1 MTCSACGKEN
11 APHGR
16 FCIFCGATLSYDRP
30 SQEETEKQEPTAAQT
45 DEALSD
51 AQMASLGATVAG
63 IREDLNRLASR
74 VSEVEGQLRG
84 FSPPAQPSRPQAS
97 AVGPMPSATAA
108 VPAAG
113 PPPSTPPPSARF
125 PVGEP
130 PWRGVLDNI
139 SRRDWDWLFGGN
151 WLARIGIVALI
162 VGGGF
167 FLKLAFDNDWIGE
180 TGRVVLGI
188 VGGMALLG
196 GGEYWQ
202 RRYPI
207 WAQPLTGGGIAML
220 YLSIFAAFSLYDL
233 IPSVAAFGFFFLVT
247 LTAAGLALKYE
258 AMTIAILGI
267 VGGFITPGLLSV
279 AAFGFFFLE
288 TLDNLP
294 DQRLLI
300 AYVLVLDLGVLGLST
315 FRNWRW
321 FTLLGLAGSLGLF
334 WFWHDQLE
342 PSLLLAQ
349 LGITFIFL
357 IFMGATTL
365 FHILWRRALQPGDQS
380 LMVLNAAAYFGIS
393 YGLLFDEF
401 RAWMGGFTLLL
412 SLLYVLLG
420 YAVLVRSLE
429 HVRLSFFALGIAV
442 VFLTVAVPVQF
453 GGPWISVAWAV
464 EGAVLIW
471 LSFSLRMY
479 QLRVF
484 GTLVFAAFAAYLL
497 FIDTPDALGASFR
510 PFLNVYTPAYAIA
523 IVITYLVAYLLYRE
537 KEALNRWEEYLF
549 PTFLVA
555 GNLFLTIA
563 MPVQAEG
570 AWVAVTWAVEAIV
583 LVWLSFR
590 LGLYQLR
597 LFSLGVFAILVVRL
611 LAFDTRDVD
620 LETFRPIINLR
631 FLAFAV
637 GIASMCLAAY
647 LLRLWRERLIDV
659 REEYLILAFL
669 GVANFLMLW
678 ILSAEII
685 SSVDSET
692 FDVDRAI
699 RGDVKSLSL
708 SILWAVYA
716 GAAIVIGI
724 VKRSRYIRLAGLAL
738 LAVPVI
744 KLFAFDIFALE
755 HGYRVGAF
763 MSLGG
768 ILVLGGFLYQRY
780 SRAIRGFLLE

>member
-1 MTCSACGKEN
+1 MTCSECGKEN
-11 APHGR
+11 HPDGR
-16 FCIFCGATLSYDRP
+16 FCIFCGASLSDDRP
-30 SQEETEKQEPTAAQT
+30 SQEQTEKQEPTAGQT
-45 DEALSD
+45 DEAPTD
-51 AQMASLGATVAG
+51 AQLASLGATVVG
-63 IREDLNRLASR
+63 IREELNRLVRR
-74 VSEVEGQLRG
+74 VLEVEGQLRAY
-84 FSPPAQPSRPQAS
+84 SSPAQPSRPQAS
-97 AVGPMPSATAA
+97 AVGPMPSAEAA
-108 VPAAG
+108 A
-113 PPPSTPPPSARF
+113 PPSAASTSARF
-125 PVGEP
+125 PASEP
-130 PWRGVLDNI
+130 PWRGVLDKI
-139 SRRDWDWLFGGN
+139 GRRDWDWLFGGN
-151 WLARIGIVALI
+151 WLARIGIVALVI
-162 VGGGF
+162 GAGF

-188 VGGMALLG
+188 VGGLALLG

-207 WAQPLTGGGIAML
+207 WAQPLTGGGIAIL

-267 VGGFITPGLLSV
+267 VGGFITPMLLR
-279 AAFGFFFLE
+279 
-288 TLDNLP
+288 DQLP

-300 AYVLVLDLGVLGLST
+300 AYVLVLDLGVLGLAT

-321 FTLLGLAGSLGLF
+321 FNLLALAGSLGLY
-334 WFWHDQLE
+334 WFWYDQLD

-349 LGITFIFL
+349 VSITFIFL
-357 IFMGATTL
+357 IFVGATTL
-365 FHILWRRALQPGDQS
+365 FHILWRRAPGPSDQS

-393 YGLLFDEF
+393 YGLLFSEF
-401 RAWMGGFTLLL
+401 RPWMGGFTLLL

-420 YAVLVRSLE
+420 YAVLLRSRE
-429 HVRLSFFALGIAV
+429 HVYLSFFALGIAV

-471 LSFSLRMY
+471 LSFNLRMY
-479 QLRVF
+479 QLRLF
-484 GTLVFAAFAAYLL
+484 GLLVFAASAAYLL

-510 PFLNVYTPAYAIA
+510 PFLNVYMPAYAIA
-523 IVITYLVAYLLYRE
+523 IVISYLVAYLLYRE
-537 KEALNRWEEYLF
+537 KEALHPWEKYLF
-549 PTFLVA
+549 PAFLVA

-563 MPVQAEG
+563 VPIQAAG
-570 AWVAVTWAVEAIV
+570 AWMAVTWAVEAIV

-611 LAFDTRDVD
+611 LAFDTRDID
-620 LETFRPIINLR
+620 LVKFRAIINLR

-637 GIASMCLAAY
+637 GIASMGLAAY
-647 LLRLWRERLIDV
+647 LLQRWRERLIDA
-659 REEYLILAFL
+659 REEYLILIFL
-669 GVANFLMLW
+669 GVANFLALW

-692 FDVDRAI
+692 FDVERGV

-755 HGYRVGAF
+755 QGYRVGAF

>member
-11 APHGR
+11 PPDGR
-16 FCIFCGATLSYDRP
+16 FCIFCGSSLSDDRP
-30 SQEETEKQEPTAAQT
+30 SQEETEKQEASVEQT
-45 DEALSD
+45 DQAPSD
-51 AQMASLGATVAG
+51 AQLASLGATVVG
-63 IREDLNRLASR
+63 IREELNRLVRR

-84 FSPPAQPSRPQAS
+84 FSTPAQPSRPQAS
-97 AVGPMPSATAA
+97 SVGPMPRATVAA
-108 VPAAG
+108 PAAG
-113 PPPSTPPPSARF
+113 PPPSAPPTSARF
-125 PVGEP
+125 PGREP

-139 SRRDWDWLFGGN
+139 SRLDWDWLFGGN
-151 WLARIGIVALI
+151 WLARIGIVAVVI
-162 VGGGF
+162 GVGF

-188 VGGMALLG
+188 VGGLAFLG

-207 WAQPLTGGGIAML
+207 WAQPLTGGGIAIL

-267 VGGFITPGLLSV
+267 VGGFITPVLLR
-279 AAFGFFFLE
+279 
-288 TLDNLP
+288 DNLP

-300 AYVLVLDLGVLGLST
+300 AYVLVLDLGVLGLAT

-321 FTLLGLAGSLGLF
+321 FNLLALAGSLGLY
-334 WFWHDQLE
+334 WFWYAELE

-365 FHILWRRALQPGDQS
+365 FHILWRRAPGPADQS

-393 YGLLFDEF
+393 YGLLFNEF
-401 RAWMGGFTLLL
+401 RPWMGGFTLLL

-420 YAVLVRSLE
+420 YAVLVRSRE
-429 HVRLSFFALGIAV
+429 HVYLSFFALGIAV
-442 VFLTVAVPVQF
+442 VFLTVAVPVQL

-471 LSFSLRMY
+471 LSFNLRMY
-479 QLRVF
+479 QLRMF
-484 GTLVFAAFAAYLL
+484 GLLVFAAFAAYLL

-510 PFLNVYTPAYAIA
+510 PFLNVYMPAYAIA

-563 MPVQAEG
+563 VPIQAEG
-570 AWVAVTWAVEAIV
+570 AWIAVTWAVEAIV
-583 LVWLSFR
+583 LMWLSFR

-597 LFSLGVFAILVVRL
+597 FFSLGVFAIVVVRL

-637 GIASMCLAAY
+637 GIASMGLAAY
-647 LLRLWRERLIDV
+647 LLRLWRARLIDV
-659 REEYLILAFL
+659 REGYLILVFL
-669 GVANFLMLW
+669 GVANFLTLW

-692 FDVDRAI
+692 FDVERGI

-708 SILWAVYA
+708 SMLWAVYA

-755 HGYRVGAF
+755 QGYRVGAF
-763 MSLGG
+763 LALGG

>member
-11 APHGR
+11 APDGR
-16 FCIFCGATLSYDRP
+16 FCIFCGASLSYDRP
-30 SQEETEKQEPTAAQT
+30 SQEEAEKQEPAVGQT
-45 DEALSD
+45 DGVPAD
-51 AQMASLGATVAG
+51 AQLASLWATVVG
-63 IREDLNRLASR
+63 IREELNHLVRR
-74 VSEVEGQLRG
+74 VSEVEGQLRA
-84 FSPPAQPSRPQAS
+84 FSPLARPSQPQAPE
-97 AVGPMPSATAA
+97 VRPMPRASVAG
-108 VPAAG
+108 PAAG
-113 PPPSTPPPSARF
+113 PPPSAPRTSAPFPFPIRVPPLS
-125 PVGEP
+125 
-130 PWRGVLDNI
+130 GVLDNI
-139 SRRDWDWLFGGN
+139 RRWDWDWLLGGN
-151 WLARIGIVALI
+151 WLARIGIVAL
-162 VGGGF
+162 VTGVGF

-188 VGGMALLG
+188 VVGLALLG

-207 WAQPLTGGGIAML
+207 WAQPLTGGGIAIL

-267 VGGFITPGLLSV
+267 VGGFITPVLLR
-279 AAFGFFFLE
+279 
-288 TLDNLP
+288 DNLP

-300 AYVLVLDLGVLGLST
+300 AYVLVLDLGVLGLAS

-321 FTLLGLAGSLGLF
+321 FNLLGLAGSLALY
-334 WFWHDQLE
+334 WFWYAELE

-365 FHILWRRALQPGDQS
+365 FHILWRRAPGPADQS

-401 RAWMGGFTLLL
+401 RPWLGGFTLLL
-412 SLLYVLLG
+412 SLLYALLG
-420 YAVLVRSLE
+420 YAVLVRGRE
-429 HVRLSFFALGIAV
+429 HVYLSFFALGIAV
-442 VFLTVAVPVQF
+442 VFLTVAVPVQL

-471 LSFSLRMY
+471 LSFTLRMH
-479 QLRVF
+479 QLRLF

-497 FIDTPDALGASFR
+497 FIDTPDALEASFR
-510 PFLNVYTPAYAIA
+510 PFLNVYMPAYAIGIA
-523 IVITYLVAYLLYRE
+523 ITYLVAYLLYRE
-537 KEALNRWEEYLF
+537 KEALQKWEEYLF

-555 GNLFLTIA
+555 GNLFLTITV
-563 MPVQAEG
+563 PTQAEG
-570 AWVAVTWAVEAIV
+570 AWIAVTWAVEALV
-583 LVWLSFR
+583 LVWLSFQ

-620 LETFRPIINLR
+620 LETFRPVINLR

-647 LLRLWRERLIDV
+647 SLQRWKERLIDA
-659 REEYLILAFL
+659 REEYLILAFV
-669 GVANFLMLW
+669 GVANLLTLW

-692 FDVDRAI
+692 FDVERGI
-699 RGDVKSLSL
+699 REDVKSLSL

-755 HGYRVGAF
+755 QGYRVGAF
-763 MSLGG
+763 LGLGG
-768 ILVLGGFLYQRY
+768 ILVLAGFLYQRY

>member
-11 APHGR
+11 TPDGR
-16 FCIFCGATLSYDRP
+16 FCIFCGASLSYYRP
-30 SQEETEKQEPTAAQT
+30 SQGEAEKQEPGVEQI
-45 DEALSD
+45 DEAPSD
-51 AQMASLGATVAG
+51 AQLTSLGATVAS
-63 IREDLNRLASR
+63 IREELTRLARR
-74 VSEVEGQLRG
+74 VSEVEGQLRA
-84 FSPPAQPSRPQAS
+84 FSPAAQPSRPQAS
-97 AVGPMPSATAA
+97 AVGPMPRATAA

-113 PPPSTPPPSARF
+113 APPSAPPTSAGF

-130 PWRGVLDNI
+130 PWPGVLDSI
-139 SRRDWDWLFGGN
+139 RRWDWDWLLGGN
-151 WLARIGIVALI
+151 WLARIGIVALVI
-162 VGGGF
+162 GVGF

-188 VGGMALLG
+188 VVGLALLG

-202 RRYPI
+202 KRYPI
-207 WAQPLTGGGIAML
+207 WAQPLTGGGIAIL

-267 VGGFITPGLLSV
+267 VGGFITPVLV
-279 AAFGFFFLE
+279 R
-288 TLDNLP
+288 DNLP

-300 AYVLVLDLGVLGLST
+300 AYVLVLDLGVLGLAT

-321 FTLLGLAGSLGLF
+321 FNLLGLAGSLGLY
-334 WFWHDQLE
+334 WFWYDQLD

-365 FHILWRRALQPGDQS
+365 FHILWRRAPGPADQS

-393 YGLLFDEF
+393 YALLFDEF
-401 RAWMGGFTLLL
+401 RPWMGGFTLLL

-420 YAVLVRSLE
+420 YAVLVRGRE
-429 HVRLSFFALGIAV
+429 HVYLSFFALGIAV
-442 VFLTVAVPVQF
+442 IFITIAVPVQLA
-453 GGPWISVAWAV
+453 GPWISVAWAV

-471 LSFSLRMY
+471 LSFTLRMR
-479 QLRVF
+479 QLRLF

-497 FIDTPDALGASFR
+497 FIDTPDALEASFR
-510 PFLNVYTPAYAIA
+510 PFLNVYMPAYAIA
-523 IVITYLVAYLLYRE
+523 IAITYLVAYLLYRE
-537 KEALNRWEEYLF
+537 KEALQQWEEYLF
-549 PTFLVA
+549 PAFLVA
-555 GNLFLTIA
+555 GNLFLTITV
-563 MPVQAEG
+563 PIQAAG
-570 AWVAVTWAVEAIV
+570 AWIAVTWAVEALV

-597 LFSLGVFAILVVRL
+597 LFGLGVFAILAVRL

-647 LLRLWRERLIDV
+647 FLQRWKERLVDE
-659 REEYLILAFL
+659 REEYLILVFL
-669 GVANFLMLW
+669 GVANFLTLW

-692 FDVDRAI
+692 FDVERGI
-699 RGDVKSLSL
+699 REDVKSLSL

-755 HGYRVGAF
+755 QGYRVGAF
-763 MSLGG
+763 LGLGG
-768 ILVLGGFLYQRY
+768 ILVLAGFLYQRY